1 MTADVFISFASK
13 DRKVAMTLCQSLE
26 RRGVKCWISARDI
39 LAGENFQVAIVQA
52 IRNARIL
59 LLVFTANSNNSE
71 EMTKE
76 LALASQQK
84 MIVIPLRVEDVT
96 PSDAFTY
103 EFATRQW
110 IDAFADWEF
119 AIDQLVQR
127 ITNALALAAPVQ
139 AAVETPELNET
150 PALAPAVLPLGE
162 IVRKAKASA
171 AHVDDAAATPAAAL
185 EAEAPAKRPV
195 NRLLLIAAGLA
206 AVVGLGL
213 VVSNL
218 TNARTKASAPVL
230 AMARVQAAEAAPT
243 PQALVAT
250 APVAAAPVA
259 EAAVEADK
267 PAEPPPK
274 RKPRKPQ
281 PETVHSDIPY

>member
-13 DRKVAMTLCQSLE
+13 DRKVATTLCQSLE

-39 LAGENFQVAIVQA
+39 LPGENFQVAIVQA
-52 IRNARIL
+52 IRHARIL

-96 PSDAFTY
+96 PSDAFAY

-119 AIDQLVQR
+119 AIDQLCQR
-127 ITNALALAAPVQ
+127 IGNALEAQGAA
-139 AAVETPELNET
+139 AAVPVPLEAPQ
-150 PALAPAVLPLGE
+150 PPAPAVLALGE
-162 IVRKAKASA
+162 MVRKAASA
-171 AHVDDAAATPAAAL
+171 PPPAEPSPDAPESAPVDELSPA
-185 EAEAPAKRPV
+185 AKRPV
-195 NRLLLIAAGLA
+195 GRLLMIAAAIA

-213 VVSNL
+213 
-218 TNARTKASAPVL
+218 
-230 AMARVQAAEAAPT
+230 AAPRLLNSRAKPAT
-243 PQALVAT
+243 PMLAVARLEPVVAVPTPEVAVT
-250 APVAAAPVA
+250 APAAPPVA
-259 EAAVEADK
+259 EAAPQEDK
-267 PAEPPPK
+267 PAPPPK
-274 RKPRKPQ
+274 RKARKPV
-281 PETVHSDIPY
+281 ETTVHTDIPY

>member
-13 DRKVAMTLCQSLE
+13 DHKVAMTLCQSLE

-39 LAGENFQVAIVQA
+39 LPGENFQVAIVQA
-52 IRNARIL
+52 IRRARIL

-96 PSDAFTY
+96 PNDAFAY

-127 ITNALALAAPVQ
+127 ISNALEAQAPSAAASAP
-139 AAVETPELNET
+139 AVEPH
-150 PALAPAVLPLGE
+150 PPAPAVLALGE
-162 IVRKAKASA
+162 IVRKAKAGAHA
-171 AHVDDAAATPAAAL
+171 APEPQTPELEAAVSEEITGEAPGRRPMGKLLMIAAA
-185 EAEAPAKRPV
+185 
-195 NRLLLIAAGLA
+195 LA

-213 VVSNL
+213 VVPNL
-218 TNARTKASAPVL
+218 LAQREKPATPMLAVARLEPVP
-230 AMARVQAAEAAPT
+230 A
-243 PQALVAT
+243 
-250 APVAAAPVA
+250 AAAPVA
-259 EAAVEADK
+259 APAPVEVAPEVEK
-267 PAEPPPK
+267 PEPPK
-274 RKPRKPQ
+274 RKPRKPK
-281 PETVHSDIPY
+281 PEAHSTDIPY

>member
-1 MTADVFISFASK
+1 
-13 DRKVAMTLCQSLE
+13 
-26 RRGVKCWISARDI
+26 
-39 LAGENFQVAIVQA
+39 
-52 IRNARIL
+52 
-59 LLVFTANSNNSE
+59 
-71 EMTKE
+71 KE

-127 ITNALALAAPVQ
+127 ITNALAAAAPVQ
-139 AAVETPELNET
+139 AAVETPE
-150 PALAPAVLPLGE
+150 PHHPPAPAVLALGE
-162 IVRKAKASA
+162 IVRKAKAGA
-171 AHVDDAAATPAAAL
+171 ASIDDHAETPASAL
-185 EAEAPAKRPV
+185 EAEAPPKRPV
-195 NRLLLIAAGLA
+195 NRLLLIAAALA
-206 AVVGLGL
+206 AVAGLGL

-218 TNARTKASAPVL
+218 TNTRTKPSTPVL
-230 AMARVQAAEAAPT
+230 AMARVQAAEAAPA
-243 PQALVAT
+243 PQALAAT

-281 PETVHSDIPY
+281 PTTVHSDIPY

>member
-127 ITNALALAAPVQ
+127 ITNALALVAPVQ

-150 PALAPAVLPLGE
+150 PAPAVLPLGE

-171 AHVDDAAATPAAAL
+171 AHVDDAAATHAAAF

-230 AMARVQAAEAAPT
+230 AMARVQAAEAAPA

-259 EAAVEADK
+259 EAAVEAYK
-267 PAEPPPK
+267 PAEPQPK

>member
-150 PALAPAVLPLGE
+150 QATAVLPLGE
-162 IVRKAKASA
+162 IVRKAKAGA
-171 AHVDDAAATPAAAL
+171 AQVDDAAATPAAAL

-230 AMARVQAAEAAPT
+230 AMARVQAAEAAPA

-259 EAAVEADK
+259 EAAVQADK

>member
-59 LLVFTANSNNSE
+59 LLVFTANSNNLE

-150 PALAPAVLPLGE
+150 QATAVLPLGE
-162 IVRKAKASA
+162 IVRKAKAGA
-171 AHVDDAAATPAAAL
+171 AQVDDAAATPAAAL

-243 PQALVAT
+243 PHALVAT

-259 EAAVEADK
+259 EAAVQADK

>member
-39 LAGENFQVAIVQA
+39 LAGENFQVSIVQA

-96 PSDAFTY
+96 PSDAFAY

-127 ITNALALAAPVQ
+127 ISSALASSAP
-139 AAVETPELNET
+139 APLPAVET
-150 PALAPAVLPLGE
+150 LGE
-162 IVRKAKASA
+162 TVRKDKA
-171 AHVDDAAATPAAAL
+171 VAATEPAAAD
-185 EAEAPAKRPV
+185 AGAIDAAPAKRPV
-195 NRLLLIAAGLA
+195 SRLLLIAAAAA
-206 AVVGLGL
+206 AVIGLGL
-213 VVSNL
+213 IVPNL
-218 TNARTKASAPVL
+218 INSRAKAPTPMLAVARLQT
-230 AMARVQAAEAAPT
+230 AEAAPA
-243 PQALVAT
+243 PQVLA
-250 APVAAAPVA
+250 AAAPAPVV
-259 EAAVEADK
+259 EAAPEEEK
-267 PAEPPPK
+267 PAAPPPK

-281 PETVHSDIPY
+281 PETVHTDIPY

>member
-13 DRKVAMTLCQSLE
+13 DHKVAMTLCQSLE

-96 PSDAFTY
+96 PNDAFAY

-127 ITNALALAAPVQ
+127 ISSALEVAGRAEPAP
-139 AAVETPELNET
+139 APLIEP
-150 PALAPAVLPLGE
+150 PHPPAPAVLPLGE
-162 IVRKAKASA
+162 IIRKAKAGPHPVEAPA
-171 AHVDDAAATPAAAL
+171 APEPAAAN
-185 EAEAPAKRPV
+185 ADEAPTKRPLSPV
-195 NRLLLIAAGLA
+195 LWVAAAVA
-206 AVVGLGL
+206 AVVGLGIVAPSL
-213 VVSNL
+213 L
-218 TNARTKASAPVL
+218 KGRDKPATPVL
-230 AMARVQAAEAAPT
+230 AVARLQAAEAVPAPVT
-243 PQALVAT
+243 
-250 APVAAAPVA
+250 VAAAPAPAPLV
-259 EAAVEADK
+259 EAALEPEK
-267 PAEPPPK
+267 PAPPPPK
-274 RKPRKPQ
+274 RKPRQPQ
-281 PETVHSDIPY
+281 PDAAHTDIPY

>member
-150 PALAPAVLPLGE
+150 QATAVLPLGE
-162 IVRKAKASA
+162 IVRKAKAGA
-171 AHVDDAAATPAAAL
+171 AQVDDAAATPAAAL